1 MDRERFEQLALSQ
14 LDAVYRMAFHL
25 TRDPDAA
32 SDLVQ
37 DVFARALRPRAVA
50 GFVDRSDDAPNDA
63 PNQPEA
69 ENQTKRSPESGM
81 RSWLFTI
88 THNVFYS
95 KVKRASRAPAAVAE
109 FFESSDTERLPN
121 EPFPAT
127 CLADLNW
134 DHVDGR
140 LKAVIDS
147 LKPEYREVLMLWGVE
162 GLKYREI
169 GEILDVPIG
178 TVMSRLHR
186 ARKLVIDGIT
196 SDGQLANDLGVARL
210 ALGALPE
217 NPSHQTNDNL

>member
-1 MDRERFEQLALSQ
+1 MDRDRFEQLALSQ

-37 DVFARALRPRAVA
+37 DVYARALRPRAVA
-50 GFVDRSDDAPNDA
+50 GFEDRSDET
-63 PNQPEA
+63 QSA
-69 ENQTKRSPESGM
+69 EETPSKRSPESGM

-95 KVKRASRAPAAVAE
+95 KVKRASRAPAAVGE
-109 FFESSDTERLPN
+109 FFESSDTERRPDQPL
-121 EPFPAT
+121 PAT

-140 LKAVIDS
+140 LKEVIES
-147 LKPEYREVLMLWGVE
+147 LKPEYREVLMLWGIE

-169 GEILDVPIG
+169 GQILDIPIG

-196 SDGQLANDLGVARL
+196 SDDKLASDLGVARL
-210 ALGALPE
+210 ASGSQHDLDLE
-217 NPSHQTNDNL
+217 SNDNS